1 MKSKFSKTW
10 KSSKQPRKQRKYRY
24 NAPLHIKSKFVKA
37 HLSSELRKKYGFR
50 SFRLRTG
57 DKVKI
62 MRGKY
67 KGKEEKVIE
76 VDLKKSK
83 VYLDKIIVTRIDGNT
98 AKIPFRASNLMIIDL
113 ELSDKIRKQKIE
125 SKNMLNN
132 PKTIGTNKIG
142 TKTNKK

>member
-24 NAPLHIKSKFVKA
+24 NAPLHIRGKFINA
-37 HLSSELRKKYGFR
+37 HLSPELRKKYNFR
-50 SFRLRTG
+50 SLRLKTG

-62 MRGKY
+62 MRGQH

-76 VDLKKSK
+76 IDLKKSK

-98 AKIPFRASNLMIIDL
+98 AKIPFNTSNLMITDL
-113 ELSDKIRKQKIE
+113 DLSDKKRKQKIE
-125 SKNMLNN
+125 SK
-132 PKTIGTNKIG
+132 INKIQN
-142 TKTNKK
+142 TKGNKND

>member
-24 NAPLHIKSKFVKA
+24 NAPLHIRGKFFNA
-37 HLSSELRKKYGFR
+37 HLSPELRKKYNFR
-50 SFRLRTG
+50 SLRLKTG

-62 MRGKY
+62 MRGQH

-76 VDLKKSK
+76 IDLKKSK

-98 AKIPFRASNLMIIDL
+98 AKIPFNTSNLMITDL
-113 ELSDKIRKQKIE
+113 DLSDKKRKQKIE
-125 SKNMLNN
+125 SK
-132 PKTIGTNKIG
+132 INKIQN
-142 TKTNKK
+142 TKGNKND

>member
-24 NAPLHIKSKFVKA
+24 NAPLHIRGKFINA
-37 HLSSELRKKYGFR
+37 HLSPELRKKYNFR
-50 SFRLRTG
+50 SLRLKTG

-62 MRGKY
+62 MRGQH

-76 VDLKKSK
+76 IDLKKSK

-98 AKIPFRASNLMIIDL
+98 SKIPFKASNLMITDL
-113 ELSDKIRKQKIE
+113 DLSDKKRKQKIE
-125 SKNMLNN
+125 SK
-132 PKTIGTNKIG
+132 INKIQN
-142 TKTNKK
+142 TKGNKND